1 MMEKYLEMRTKQVE
15 DERSQLSK
23 EKEDAQSNDFSIKR
37 CVSVLNTLGE
47 GKSIWCIQK

>member
-23 EKEDAQSNDFSIKR
+23 EKEAAQSNDFSIKR
-37 CVSVLNTLGE
+37 CVSVLNTLRE